1 MESLLVWAEVDL
13 KAIAHNIRSLRKLSD
28 PSARLMAIVKANGY
42 GHGANEAAKTALDSG
57 AALLGVARAHEGVSL
72 REAGFDVPILVLSHS
87 PPSIAKTLIDY
98 DLTQTISSLL
108 GAEALNSAA
117 AKLDKKI
124 TIHLKVDSGMGRLG
138 IQPDC
143 RRCNTDGLDAESS
156 AVDEVASIVRLSH
169 LEFEGIFTH
178 FATADDAD
186 KTYANQQF
194 EIFMEFIEDLK
205 KAGIDPL
212 VKHAANSAS
221 IIDLP
226 GTHLDMVRAGIATY
240 GLWPSPEVDKSR
252 IDLKP
257 AMALKT
263 RVAHLKKVP
272 AGQKFS
278 YGIIYETATPT
289 TIATLPVGYADCLNR
304 LMSSNGYMLVCGK
317 KAPIVGRICM
327 DQTMLDVG
335 QIPEVELDSEVV
347 IFGQQGDESITVDD
361 FAARIQ
367 TINYEVVCSITNRVP
382 RIYLD

>member
-13 KAIAHNIRSLRKLSD
+13 KAIAHNIGSLKKLSD

-42 GHGANEAAKTALDSG
+42 GHGANEAAKTALDNG

-72 REAGFDVPILVLSHS
+72 REAGFDVPVLVLSHS
-87 PPSIAKTLIDY
+87 PPSIAKSLMDY
-98 DLTQTISSLL
+98 DLIQTVSSLQ

-138 IQPDC
+138 IQPDS
-143 RRCNTDGLDAESS
+143 RRVNAEDTESEQS
-156 AVDEVASIVRLSH
+156 AVEEVASIVRLSH

-194 EIFMEFIEDLK
+194 EIFMNFIKDLQR
-205 KAGIDPL
+205 AGIDPQ

-226 GTHLDMVRAGIATY
+226 VTHLDMVRAGIATY

-278 YGIIYETATPT
+278 YGLTYETATPT
-289 TIATLPVGYADCLNR
+289 TIATLPVGYADGLNR
-304 LMSSNGYMLVCGK
+304 LLSSNGYMLVCGK

-335 QIPEVELDSEVV
+335 HIPEVELDSEVV
-347 IFGQQGDESITVDD
+347 IFGQQGDESITVDAY
-361 FAARIQ
+361 AARIQ
-367 TINYEVVCSITNRVP
+367 TINYEVVCSITGRVP
-382 RIYLD
+382 RVYL

>member
-1 MESLLVWAEVDL
+1 MEPLLVWAEVDL
-13 KAIAHNIRSLRKLSD
+13 KAIAHNIRSLRKLSN

-42 GHGANEAAKTALDSG
+42 GHGANEAAKTALDNG

-72 REAGFDVPILVLSHS
+72 REAGFDVPVLVMSHS
-87 PPSIAKTLIDY
+87 PPSIAKTLVDF
-98 DLTQTISSLL
+98 DLIQTVSSQQ

-143 RRCNTDGLDAESS
+143 RRCNTEGLDAASS
-156 AVDEVASIVRLSH
+156 AVEEVASIVRLPH
-169 LEFEGIFTH
+169 LELEGIFTH

-194 EIFMEFIEDLK
+194 EIFMDFIEDLK
-205 KAGIDPL
+205 RAGIDPP

-226 GTHLDMVRAGIATY
+226 DTHLDMVRAGIAIY
-240 GLWPSPEVDKSR
+240 GLWPSPQVDKSR

-278 YGIIYETATPT
+278 YGIIYETAIPT
-289 TIATLPVGYADCLNR
+289 TIATLPVGYADGLNR
-304 LMSSNGYMLVCGK
+304 LLSSNGHMLVCGK

-327 DQTMLDVG
+327 DQIMLDVG
-335 QIPEVELDSEVV
+335 HIPEVELDSEVV
-347 IFGQQGDESITVDD
+347 IFGKQGEESITVDD
-361 FAARIQ
+361 YAARIQ
-367 TINYEVVCSITNRVP
+367 TINYEVVCSITSRVP
-382 RIYLD
+382 RVYLE

>member
-13 KAIAHNIRSLRKLSD
+13 KAIAHNIRSLRKLTN

-42 GHGANEAAKTALDSG
+42 GHGANEAAKTALDNG

-72 REAGFDVPILVLSHS
+72 RKAGFDVPILVLSHS
-87 PPSIAKTLIDY
+87 PSSMAKSIIDY
-98 DLTQTISSLL
+98 DLTQTISSLQ
-108 GAEALNSAA
+108 GAEALNSASS
-117 AKLDKKI
+117 KLEKNI
-124 TIHLKVDSGMGRLG
+124 NIHLKVDSGMGRLG

-143 RRCNTDGLDAESS
+143 RRCNTEGLNAAPS
-156 AVDEVASIVRLSH
+156 AVEEVADIVRLPN
-169 LEFEGIFTH
+169 LELEGIFTH

-194 EIFMEFIEDLK
+194 EIFMDFIEDLK
-205 KAGIDPL
+205 RAGIEPP

-226 GTHLDMVRAGIATY
+226 DTHLDMVRAGIATY
-240 GLWPSPEVDKSR
+240 GLWPSPGVNKSK

-278 YGIIYETATPT
+278 YGITYETATPT
-289 TIATLPVGYADCLNR
+289 TIATLPVGYADGLNR
-304 LMSSNGYMLVCGK
+304 LLSSKGQMLVCGK
-317 KAPIVGRICM
+317 RAPIIGRICM
-327 DQTMLDVG
+327 DQTILDVG
-335 QIPEVELDSEVV
+335 HIPEVELDSEVV
-347 IFGQQGDESITVDD
+347 IFGQQGNESITVDD
-361 FAARIQ
+361 FAAQIQ
-367 TINYEVVCSITNRVP
+367 TINYEVVCSITGRVP
-382 RIYLD
+382 RVYLE

>member
-13 KAIAHNIRSLRKLSD
+13 KAIAHNIRSLRKLAD
-28 PSARLMAIVKANGY
+28 PSARLMAVVKANGY
-42 GHGANEAAKTALDSG
+42 GHGANEAAKTALDNG

-72 REAGFDVPILVLSHS
+72 REAGFDVPFLVLSHS
-87 PPSIAKTLIDY
+87 PPSIAKTLVDY
-98 DLTQTISSLL
+98 DLTQTVSSFQ
-108 GAEALNSAA
+108 GAEALNAA
-117 AKLDKKI
+117 ASGLEKKI
-124 TIHLKVDSGMGRLG
+124 KVHLKVDSGMGRLG

-143 RRCNTDGLDAESS
+143 RRCNTEGLEATPS
-156 AVDEVASIVRLSH
+156 AVEEAASIVRLPH
-169 LEFEGIFTH
+169 LELEGIFTH

-194 EIFMEFIEDLK
+194 EIFMDFTEELK
-205 KAGIDPL
+205 RAGIDPP
-212 VKHAANSAS
+212 VKHAANSAA

-226 GTHLDMVRAGIATY
+226 DTHLDMVRAGIASY
-240 GLWPSPEVDKSR
+240 GLWPSPEVNKSK

-257 AMALKT
+257 AMTLKT

-278 YGIIYETATPT
+278 YGITYETATPT
-289 TIATLPVGYADCLNR
+289 TIATLPVGYADGLNR
-304 LMSSNGYMLVCGK
+304 LLSSNGHMLVCGK

-327 DQTMLDVG
+327 DQTMLDAG
-335 QIPEVELDSEVV
+335 HIPEVELDSEVV
-347 IFGQQGDESITVDD
+347 IFGRQGDESITVDD
-361 FAARIQ
+361 YAARIQ